1 MSDLSTAPTPDQLA
15 ALFITPQR
23 RPRPQVGIG
32 DSQRRDIATRHG
44 RVAVWERGTGPSVL
58 LVHGWEGSARDMA
71 GVAAQ
76 LGGMRVVALDLPA
89 HGESDGRQLSIPQ
102 GAQVLMDVQQ
112 ACGPFDAA
120 VCHSVG
126 CAMTVEAVKD
136 GLGLKALVLMA
147 PPARYLDYAYGFG
160 KQAGLDR
167 AQIGAML
174 DALKQRGLD
183 VAAVDTPRAAREI
196 DLPVL
201 VLHARDDSVIP
212 HAIGEEVA
220 AAFPKGQF
228 ISLDDGGHRRMLGAP
243 VALQALQR
251 FLAPLLK

>member
-1 MSDLSTAPTPDQLA
+1 MSEMSTAATPDQLA
-15 ALFITPQR
+15 TLFITPQR
-23 RPRPQVGIG
+23 RPRPQVGI
-32 DSQRRDIATRHG
+32 DDAQRRDVTTRHG
-44 RVAVWERGTGPSVL
+44 RVAIWEHGTGPSVL

-71 GVAAQ
+71 AVAAQ

-89 HGESDGRQLSIPQ
+89 HGESEGKQLSIPQ
-102 GAQVLMDVQQ
+102 AAEVLLDVQQ

-126 CAMTVEAVKD
+126 CAMAVEAVQD
-136 GLGLKALVLMA
+136 GLGLRALVLMA

-183 VAAVDTPRAAREI
+183 VAKVDTPKAARAI

-220 AAFPKGQF
+220 RAFPNAEF
-228 ISLDDGGHRRMLGAP
+228 VSLDDGGHRRILGAP
-243 VALQALQR
+243 RALQALQE
-251 FLAPLLK
+251 FLAPRLK

>member
-1 MSDLSTAPTPDQLA
+1 MSDMSTAATPDQLG

-23 RPRPQVGIG
+23 RPRPQVGI
-32 DSQRRDIATRHG
+32 DDAQRRDIATRHG
-44 RVAVWERGTGPSVL
+44 RVAIWERGTGPSVL

-71 GVAAQ
+71 AVAAQ
-76 LGGMRVVALDLPA
+76 LSGMRVIALDLPA
-89 HGESDGRQLSIPQ
+89 HGESEGKQLSIPQ
-102 GAQVLMDVQQ
+102 GAEVLLDVQQ

-126 CAMTVEAVKD
+126 CAMTVEAVRD
-136 GLGLKALVLMA
+136 GLGLQALVLMA

-167 AQIGAML
+167 AQIAAML

-183 VAAVDTPRAAREI
+183 VAAVDTPKAAREI

-201 VLHARDDSVIP
+201 VLHARDDGVIP
-212 HAIGEEVA
+212 HAIGQEVA
-220 AAFPKGQF
+220 AAFPKARF
-228 ISLDDGGHRRMLGAP
+228 VSLEDGGHRRILGAP
-243 VALQALQR
+243 AALQALQE